1 MNTKIAI
8 LAPIKRDSIAQI
20 VKKFLVRMGYE
31 VVLFI
36 EDYEDN
42 DKDFDAILKD
52 IASGNFDIIIY
63 KNYKMNNL
71 PDHEF
76 FKELENRSTYG
87 NIIVAGIFMF
97 SISDYH
103 LDIFLET
110 LPKTRIIE
118 YTPTGQNILNEISKL
133 ISCHKTV

>member
-8 LAPIKRDSIAQI
+8 LAPIERDSIAQI

-36 EDYEDN
+36 ENYEDN
-42 DKDFDAILKD
+42 DKDFDAILKN
-52 IASGNFDIIIY
+52 IASGNFNIIIY
-63 KNYKMNNL
+63 ENYKMNNL

-97 SISDYH
+97 PISDYH
-103 LDIFLET
+103 LDTFLET

-118 YTPTGQNILNEISKL
+118 YIPNEHNYIDEIDKL
-133 ISCHKTV
+133 ISCHKTA